1 MDTQIPMFATA
12 NDTVNFA
19 VAVDGKFG
27 FFSSRE
33 QALLAYDSICSP
45 DQHFDD
51 SCFGACQ
58 LLPPGYRPINGLA
71 KPGESREMTR
81 ALLSEH
87 RAIDIAD
94 YIAKRPERLR
104 RRPLPQQTLAQRL
117 GWRHW
122 NKEMFGGLK

>member
-1 MDTQIPMFATA
+1 MTTIPMFSTA
-12 NDTVNFA
+12 NDTELFA

-33 QALLAYDSICSP
+33 QAALVYDSICSP
-45 DQHFDD
+45 GQHFDD

-71 KPGESREMTR
+71 GPGEPNEMTE

-94 YIAKRPERLR
+94 YIAKRSGRLQ

-117 GWRHW
+117 GWRKW
-122 NKEMFGGLK
+122 NREMFGSLK